1 MQNKF
6 EEVGKKV
13 KEINDYY
20 KEYQYSSDSEKVVE
34 KMVEDVISFARKHDV
49 PLKISAAS
57 IIENVKN
64 EMAGEELEEE
74 SSEYYEDSD
83 C

>member
-20 KEYQYSSDSEKVVE
+20 KENSNSEKVVE
-34 KMVEDVISFARKHDV
+34 KMVEDVISFARKHNV

-74 SSEYYEDSD
+74 SEYYEDSD

>member
-1 MQNKF
+1 
-6 EEVGKKV
+6 
-13 KEINDYY
+13 
-20 KEYQYSSDSEKVVE
+20 
-34 KMVEDVISFARKHDV
+34 MVEDVISFARKHDV

>member
-1 MQNKF
+1 MKNKF

-20 KEYQYSSDSEKVVE
+20 KENQYNSNAEKVVE
-34 KMVEDVISFARKHDV
+34 QMVEDVIKFARKHDV
-49 PLKISAAS
+49 PLKLSAGS
-57 IIENVKN
+57 IIENIKN
-64 EMAGEELEEE
+64 EMAGEELEDE